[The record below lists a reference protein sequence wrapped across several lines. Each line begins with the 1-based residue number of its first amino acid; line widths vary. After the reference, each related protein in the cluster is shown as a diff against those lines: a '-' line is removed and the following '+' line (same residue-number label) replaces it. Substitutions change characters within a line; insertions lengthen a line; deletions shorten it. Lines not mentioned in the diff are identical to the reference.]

1 MDCYQDV
8 VRLVVDQEW
17 HPQLDLQALPEFQCL
32 ALLKLVLE
40 LELHLQVLVLPL
52 QLACLL
58 RLALRQLEPPLFS
71 LGLS

>member
-1 MDCYQDV
+1 
-8 VRLVVDQEW
+8 
-17 HPQLDLQALPEFQCL
+17 LDLQALPELQCL
-32 ALLKLVLE
+32 VLLKQVLG
-40 LELHLQVLVLPL
+40 LELHLQVLALPL